1 MNKTN
6 NKFQNSIEQ
15 EQKMKERS
23 TVNMLKNNR
32 VLRCIAKMKIIKKW
46 IFYIYDL
53 HRRWK
58 IFLLN
63 GVASSVFTPPY

>member
-6 NKFQNSIEQ
+6 NKFQNSIEHK
-15 EQKMKERS
+15 QKMKDCT
-23 TVNMLKNNR
+23 TVNKLKNNR
-32 VLRCIAKMKIIKKW
+32 ILRSIAKMKIFRNC
-46 IFYIYDL
+46 IFYIYDIN
-53 HRRWK
+53 RRWK